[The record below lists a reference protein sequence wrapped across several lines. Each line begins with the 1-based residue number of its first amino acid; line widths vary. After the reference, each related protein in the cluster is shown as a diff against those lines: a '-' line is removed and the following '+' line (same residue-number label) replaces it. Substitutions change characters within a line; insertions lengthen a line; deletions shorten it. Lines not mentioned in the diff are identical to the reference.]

1 MKKRTLPK
9 LTPAEF
15 EIMDAVWSAG
25 ELTVKGIILKINEA
39 HKRNPSRST
48 IQVQAGRLEEKGWL
62 THRQDGN
69 KFIYEPTAPRNEAST
84 TLAFDIGD
92 RIFGGSFI
100 ELAKAFFN
108 HSAIS
113 PDEIRQLR
121 ELIDKYE
128 E

>member
-1 MKKRTLPK
+1 MKKRKLPK

-25 ELTVKGIILKINEA
+25 ELTVRGIIRKINEA

-69 KFIYEPTAPRNEAST
+69 RFIYEPTAPRNEAST
-84 TLAFDIGD
+84 TLALDIGD

>member
-1 MKKRTLPK
+1 MKKGKLPK

-62 THRQDGN
+62 THRQEGN
-69 KFIYEPTAPRNEAST
+69 KFIYQPTAPRSEGST
-84 TLAFDIGD
+84 TLALDIGD

-108 HSAIS
+108 HSTIS
-113 PDEIRQLR
+113 SDEIRQLR
-121 ELIDKYE
+121 ELIDNYE

>member
-1 MKKRTLPK
+1 MKKGKLPK

-25 ELTVKGIILKINEA
+25 ELTVRGIIRKINEA
-39 HKRNPSRST
+39 HKRNPARST
-48 IQVQAGRLEEKGWL
+48 IQVQAGRLEKKGWL
-62 THRQDGN
+62 THRQEGN
-69 KFIYEPTAPRNEAST
+69 RFIYQPTAPRSEAST

-108 HSAIS
+108 HSEIS